1 MKARNMRRD
10 ARVSLCMDDE
20 EPPFSFVV
28 VEGTGEMST
37 YDPDHLHW
45 AIHIGGRYMG
55 VELAEAYGRRNTVPG
70 ELLVRVTPDRIGAR
84 KNVAD

>member
-1 MKARNMRRD
+1 MRRD

-37 YDPDHLHW
+37 YDPDHLH
-45 AIHIGGRYMG
+45 
-55 VELAEAYGRRNTVPG
+55 
-70 ELLVRVTPDRIGAR
+70 
-84 KNVAD
+84 

>member
-1 MKARNMRRD
+1 
-10 ARVSLCMDDE
+10 
-20 EPPFSFVV
+20 
-28 VEGTGEMST
+28 
-37 YDPDHLHW
+37 
-45 AIHIGGRYMG
+45 MG